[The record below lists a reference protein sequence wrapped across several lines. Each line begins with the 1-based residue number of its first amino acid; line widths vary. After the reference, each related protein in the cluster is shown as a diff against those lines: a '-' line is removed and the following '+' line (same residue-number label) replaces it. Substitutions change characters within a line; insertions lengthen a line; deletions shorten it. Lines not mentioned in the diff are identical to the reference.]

1 MKRLAFITAALI
13 AALPLSGCISEE
25 QRAENEANLAQAEK
39 NAAAYIYD
47 KYGFEAEM
55 VSSEI
60 EDEADLFSRWYTGYA
75 FIEME
80 YSGRRFAVYIDGRTE
95 NTNGTDDYQCE
106 EITAAVLENF
116 EKRTR
121 TDCDSI
127 FIQNEY
133 IKLTS
138 EHHLL
143 YNTYFDGSNLSE
155 VISEEPFE
163 CVISYF
169 GGKTLPLITEYD
181 MADIFGSNTCAVYSY
196 TENLPSDEWY
206 SSDSAVWSTDD
217 FHYTSYVSNYG
228 VYINDSYFYANNND
242 NIDFR
247 HVTPIIH
254 DAGDFLYSTESG
266 LPMSFEAVV
275 QEDASNWERLKG
287 DNKTV
292 CAGTYELPYGAEDV
306 CVYIPKNS
314 LPDDGEECY
323 IVTSWTED
331 DGSRTYSNGNST
343 HNAGEYIFAE
353 LEPEKNSF
361 CFTVVHCD

>member
-1 MKRLAFITAALI
+1 MVKRFFIAAAILAAALCT
-13 AALPLSGCISEE
+13 GCISEE

-106 EITAAVLENF
+106 EITAAVLESF
-116 EKRTR
+116 EERTG

-133 IKLTS
+133 IKLMS

-181 MADIFGSNTCAVYSY
+181 MADIFGGNTCAVYSY
-196 TENLPSDEWY
+196 AENLPSDEWY

-217 FHYTSYVSNYG
+217 FHYTSYVRNYG
-228 VYINDSYFYANNND
+228 IYITDSYFYANNNN

-254 DAGDFLYSTESG
+254 DAGDFLYITESG
-266 LPMSFEAVV
+266 MPLDFEEVMP
-275 QEDASNWERLKG
+275 EDADNWERLRG
-287 DNKTV
+287 DAKTV
-292 CAGTYELPYGAEDV
+292 CTGEYKLPDGSEEV
-306 CVYIPKNS
+306 CVYIPKET
-314 LPDDGEECY
+314 LPDDGEDCF
-323 IVTSWTED
+323 IVSSWTKDE
-331 DGSRTYSNGNST
+331 GSRTYSSSGST
-343 HNAGEYIFAE
+343 FSAGEYICAE
-353 LEPEKNSF
+353 LQPEGRDF
-361 CFTVVHCD
+361 CFTVIHCD